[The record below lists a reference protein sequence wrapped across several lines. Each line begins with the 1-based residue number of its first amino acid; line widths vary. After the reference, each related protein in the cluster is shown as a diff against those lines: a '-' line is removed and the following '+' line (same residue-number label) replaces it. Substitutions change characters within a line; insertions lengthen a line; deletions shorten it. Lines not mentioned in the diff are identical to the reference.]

1 MLAMGGRYCG
11 EFWRFR
17 PLKRV
22 AEARNPFRIFE
33 AITSPLMLG
42 SLWRRRTHLRNF
54 DMTIKQYVIRR
65 ASVRDAATIAY
76 HRVSMFRDMGQVP
89 TDALAAEL
97 LEKSTSSLDAFLREG
112 SYVGWIAV
120 NDSGR
125 VLAGAGAHVKPQL
138 PRISNDGVA
147 VVTAAVPLVVNVY
160 TEPELRGQGIA
171 RALMN
176 TLMKWAASRGFDRVL
191 LHASDF
197 GRPLY
202 QSLGF
207 VPSNEMRWSPK
218 QEDQSNIN
226 GG

>member
-1 MLAMGGRYCG
+1 
-11 EFWRFR
+11 
-17 PLKRV
+17 
-22 AEARNPFRIFE
+22 
-33 AITSPLMLG
+33 
-42 SLWRRRTHLRNF
+42 
-54 DMTIKQYVIRR
+54 MTKYIIRQVT
-65 ASVRDAATIAY
+65 AGDAPTIAR

-97 LEKSTSSLDAFLREG
+97 LERSTSALDALLRRG
-112 SYVGWIAV
+112 AYVGWFAV
-120 NDSGR
+120 DEDRR

-138 PRISNDGVA
+138 PRISHDGAA

-160 TEPELRGQGIA
+160 TEFEWRGQGIA

-176 TLMKWAASRGFDRVL
+176 RLREWAGLQGFDRVL
-191 LHASDF
+191 LHASEF

-218 QEDQSNIN
+218 R
-226 GG
+226 GGHAQASRE